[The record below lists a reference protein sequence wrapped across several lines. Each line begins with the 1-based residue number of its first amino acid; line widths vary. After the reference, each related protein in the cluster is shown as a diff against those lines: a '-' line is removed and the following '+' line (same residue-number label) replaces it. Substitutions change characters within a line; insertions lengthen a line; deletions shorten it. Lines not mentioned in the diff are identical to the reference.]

1 GNEASA
7 RQAIRESIEITLA
20 NPSRA
25 HAALLLP
32 SAARLLPANEVEPLL
47 DRVRDL
53 SSCAGWDALRAE
65 ASGLLT
71 GDSIRL
77 REAASLFLDCEM
89 PYEAARCLLDAG
101 DLEQARE
108 LIERHGFG
116 AGPLGARLAAVPKT

>member
-1 GNEASA
+1 MPE
-7 RQAIRESIEITLA
+7 RLRITLA

-77 REAASLFLDCEM
+77 REAAPGRDAERAAVGRATATRSA
-89 PYEAARCLLDAG
+89 EARSPTA
-101 DLEQARE
+101 
-108 LIERHGFG
+108 
-116 AGPLGARLAAVPKT
+116 AAVP